1 MAVALAIA
9 QAKRDA
15 KYTKERSYW
24 LSEGLGNDSMWDKGY
39 GWESEED

>member
-15 KYTKERSYW
+15 KYTKERSCV
-24 LSEGLGNDSMWDKGY
+24 LPDIWDGGKGEY
-39 GWESEED
+39 SEED